1 MKLGR
6 TIRAMVLVVTMA
18 AAGLVGVASNA
29 SATDVGGNGNPAVSC
44 PNGYTVKSA
53 NIYRSGTNTVIGQV
67 EIRWSWACS
76 GNWTRTT
83 SYLGVRHLF
92 STIAYPSGSPYA
104 YGDDYGYSQNW
115 SPYIRVASNQTMC
128 ATGWIEDNGWHSATV
143 CA

>member
-29 SATDVGGNGNPAVSC
+29 SATDIGGNGNPAVSC

-53 NIYRSGTNTVIGQV
+53 NIYRNGAVIGKV
-67 EIRWSWACS
+67 EMRWSWACS

-83 SYLGVRHLF
+83 SYIGATHLY
-92 STIAYPSGSPYA
+92 SRIQKNPWDGTYA
-104 YGDDYGYSQNW
+104 IGDDYGYAQNW
-115 SPYIRVASNQTMC
+115 SPYLRVSPSQSMC
-128 ATGWIEDNGWHSATV
+128 SVGVVYVGSTPYSSAV